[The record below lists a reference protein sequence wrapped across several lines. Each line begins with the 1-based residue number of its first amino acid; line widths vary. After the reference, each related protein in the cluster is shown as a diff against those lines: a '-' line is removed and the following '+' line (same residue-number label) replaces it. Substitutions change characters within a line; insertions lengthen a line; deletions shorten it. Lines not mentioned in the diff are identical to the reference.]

1 MNDALWL
8 QARRHPLALLFFLLY
23 AGAWVGVARLVD
35 GPVFDG
41 NLPGWP
47 VVLGALASLLYGFR
61 LLVLAVLD
69 DGARQL
75 FTALL
80 VLVVLVP
87 VVALAVVA

>member
-1 MNDALWL
+1 MNALWL
-8 QARRHPLALLFFLLY
+8 QARRHPLAVFFFALY
-23 AGAWVGVARLVD
+23 AAAWVGLAKLV
-35 GPVFDG
+35 GGAVFDG
-41 NLPGWP
+41 GLPGWP

-80 VLVVLVP
+80 VLAVLTPIVVLATVS
-87 VVALAVVA
+87 